1 MSISITEYGKMFKI
15 PLNPEIVYAGE
26 LLEVRGLRFGADYGT
41 SNAVQKATEIVIE
54 SLEEMDVWDRFGYG
68 I

>member
-1 MSISITEYGKMFKI
+1 MSIAEYQKMFRKT
-15 PLNPEIVYAGE
+15 LKPEVEYAGRM
-26 LLEVRGLRFGADYGT
+26 LEDRGLRFGADYGT